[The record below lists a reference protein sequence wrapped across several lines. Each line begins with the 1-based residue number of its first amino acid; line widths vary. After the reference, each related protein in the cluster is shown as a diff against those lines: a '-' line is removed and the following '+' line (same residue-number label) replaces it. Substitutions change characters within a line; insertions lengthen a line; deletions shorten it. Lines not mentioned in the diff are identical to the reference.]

1 MSYSN
6 VRKGIDKIKN
16 LKVPFFLGILVVWF
30 LKLCMC
36 FVMIFLSGQNQF
48 IFPTSKAA
56 FQRCSYKKVFWNNAI
71 NLQEKTHA
79 EVWFQLYWTYWNNFI
94 EITLWHGCSL
104 VNLFY
109 FFRTAFPKSTYEG
122 LLLLRHFIINTAN
135 IFTNLKR
142 WVLGTKIFGITV
154 KVYLD
159 F

>member
-1 MSYSN
+1 MYFHFVSYSN

-79 EVWFQLYWTYWNNFI
+79 EVWFQLYWTLLKQLYWNHTLAWVFSCKFVFI
-94 EITLWHGCSL
+94 FSEQLFPRAHMKGCFCCVTS
-104 VNLFY
+104 
-109 FFRTAFPKSTYEG
+109 
-122 LLLLRHFIINTAN
+122 
-135 IFTNLKR
+135 
-142 WVLGTKIFGITV
+142 
-154 KVYLD
+154 
-159 F
+159 